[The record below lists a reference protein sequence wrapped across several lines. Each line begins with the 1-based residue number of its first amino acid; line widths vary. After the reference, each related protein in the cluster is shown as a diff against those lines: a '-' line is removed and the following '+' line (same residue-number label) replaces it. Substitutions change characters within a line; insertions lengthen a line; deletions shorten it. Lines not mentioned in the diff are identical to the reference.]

1 MPSWTCPLVLN
12 SSREIVA
19 GSQDALVRA
28 IRRGA
33 DLRIYT
39 EFRHN
44 EHIDVRS
51 SSDEKVREVAEFAVT
66 YLVEDRWAAGLMSL
80 RQPVSLPDGFG
91 PRPSM
96 SFFLYNQDGHQALGR
111 PHLDGQKTVPAP
123 EGGPHPMPK
132 YHLLDSHDPATNAPS
147 HNFIYDFDI
156 YKFYVADTWEE
167 VLHHDAHGR
176 VLSGSIDALAT
187 AFGDGAAIKVGIGG
201 LCADLPGEGDDL
213 AHEVF
218 VETGSGYYY
227 VEQQLF
233 IAGSHPVIRV
243 RPSIPMRY
251 QSKGW
256 DFGWLVLRT
265 DGAVV
270 YRQCDPYSLAF
281 ADGTRRHPIRWFAR

>member
-1 MPSWTCPLVLN
+1 
-12 SSREIVA
+12 
-19 GSQDALVRA
+19 
-28 IRRGA
+28 
-33 DLRIYT
+33 
-39 EFRHN
+39 
-44 EHIDVRS
+44 
-51 SSDEKVREVAEFAVT
+51 
-66 YLVEDRWAAGLMSL
+66 
-80 RQPVSLPDGFG
+80 
-91 PRPSM
+91 
-96 SFFLYNQDGHQALGR
+96 
-111 PHLDGQKTVPAP
+111 
-123 EGGPHPMPK
+123 MPK

-176 VLSGSIDALAT
+176 VLSGSIDTLAT

-201 LCADLPGEGDDL
+201 LCADLPGEGEDL

-256 DFGWLVLRT
+256 DFGWLVLHT
-265 DGAVV
+265 DGVGRLSAVRPLFAHLCRWNATPPNSLV
-270 YRQCDPYSLAF
+270 RSLTRQF
-281 ADGTRRHPIRWFAR
+281 GAD

>member
-1 MPSWTCPLVLN
+1 
-12 SSREIVA
+12 
-19 GSQDALVRA
+19 
-28 IRRGA
+28 
-33 DLRIYT
+33 
-39 EFRHN
+39 
-44 EHIDVRS
+44 
-51 SSDEKVREVAEFAVT
+51 
-66 YLVEDRWAAGLMSL
+66 
-80 RQPVSLPDGFG
+80 
-91 PRPSM
+91 M

-111 PHLDGQKTVPAP
+111 PHLDGQQTVPAP

-132 YHLLDSHDPATNAPS
+132 YHLLDSHDLATSAPS
-147 HNFIYDFDI
+147 HNFVYDFDL

-167 VLHHDAHGR
+167 VLHHDGHGHI
-176 VLSGSIDALAT
+176 LSGSTDALAT
-187 AFGDGAAIKVGIGG
+187 AFGDGASIKVGIGE
-201 LCADLPGEGDDL
+201 LCADLPGAGADL

-227 VEQQLF
+227 VEQRLF

>member
-1 MPSWTCPLVLN
+1 MHSWTCPLVLD
-12 SSREIVA
+12 SSRQIVA

-51 SSDEKVREVAEFAVT
+51 PSDEKVREVAEFAVT

-111 PHLDGQKTVPAP
+111 PHLDGQKTEPAP

-132 YHLLDSHDPATNAPS
+132 YHLIDSHDPATNAPS

-156 YKFYVADTWEE
+156 YKFYVADT
-167 VLHHDAHGR
+167 VGGSACTTTPTGASSPA
-176 VLSGSIDALAT
+176 LSMLSRLP
-187 AFGDGAAIKVGIGG
+187 FSDGAAIKVGIGG
-201 LCADLPGEGDDL
+201 LCADLAGEGDDL

-227 VEQQLF
+227 VEQDSSLLPGRIRSF
-233 IAGSHPVIRV
+233 ASGRVFPCAIRARAG
-243 RPSIPMRY
+243 
-251 QSKGW
+251 
-256 DFGWLVLRT
+256 T
-265 DGAVV
+265 
-270 YRQCDPYSLAF
+270 LA
-281 ADGTRRHPIRWFAR
+281 G

>member
-1 MPSWTCPLVLN
+1 M
-12 SSREIVA
+12 
-19 GSQDALVRA
+19 
-28 IRRGA
+28 
-33 DLRIYT
+33 
-39 EFRHN
+39 
-44 EHIDVRS
+44 RS
-51 SSDEKVREVAEFAVT
+51 PSDEKVREVAEFAVT

-96 SFFLYNQDGHQALGR
+96 SFSSTIKTATKPSAVPTSTGKRPCPLPKRSRTPCQSTTCSTAMTKGPTPQA
-111 PHLDGQKTVPAP
+111 
-123 EGGPHPMPK
+123 
-132 YHLLDSHDPATNAPS
+132 

-176 VLSGSIDALAT
+176 VLSGSIDTLAT

-201 LCADLPGEGDDL
+201 LCADLAGEGDDL

-256 DFGWLVLRT
+256 DLWLA
-265 DGAVV
+265 GAVH
-270 YRQCDPYSLAF
+270 
-281 ADGTRRHPIRWFAR
+281 RRSGRLSAVRPLFARLCRWNATPPNSLVRSLIRQFGAD